1 MLINLANMYRET
13 KRLTYQ
19 EFDKDEDKLR
29 SEGWDVVEV
38 KQDHKI
44 VILGRTLI
52 SDETDGILCEL
63 QKWLDGNVKKDYQKE
78 ILTLAIERID

>member
-1 MLINLANMYRET
+1 MYRET